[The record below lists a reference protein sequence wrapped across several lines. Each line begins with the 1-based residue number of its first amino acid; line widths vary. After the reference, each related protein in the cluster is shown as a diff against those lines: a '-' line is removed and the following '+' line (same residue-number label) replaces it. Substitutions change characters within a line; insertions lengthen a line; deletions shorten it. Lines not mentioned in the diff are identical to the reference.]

1 RLYLYDQNG
10 NATLEISAINNNSL
24 DTILTAQQA
33 VNEITQSETQWKYS
47 LYDQED
53 QLITVVEPPLDT
65 PSDNPDLNLSWEV
78 NSEDDKVRNDI
89 DYVAGTDPHIT
100 SAGSRSKTT
109 NSTSTS
115 IVWMDLNNGSMPSS
129 SDAAVTNALSIPSQ
143 RSQTTVRD
151 NNINYVDDQGEG
163 YDINPGSAIAVDG
176 SLSWVDNTDE
186 LFHLGA
192 GDPRLNFEELG
203 LTPQQ
208 QTELSGLL
216 GSTAYQLDGTS
227 QGNHKGYIERDTQ
240 HYYTSR
246 QVTLDSGRTITVF
259 TNRIEV
265 EEQVHIFVPLTHG
278 TTENGWREVVITTNS
293 YNYDVTS
300 DFLQADDTQADS
312 ALENAQSNPL
322 EVMPSLDWEVN
333 NNTLT
338 LNSSDVASVFGNTA
352 KVKVLAKNDSGQ
364 VVMDNAEYS
373 WSDGMSIAL
382 NSNAASVSLTFID
395 PDGLVL
401 HAVDLYTSA
410 ASSQSGTIGLPGEG
424 VGLEHLPEVN
434 KFWLSAGY
442 RSSKQ
447 GSATSTSFEYRDS
460 VKVEETTYALPSG
473 SVAAT
478 YPGQVEAY
486 GGDVTVTY
494 DSVRTEIYDTKVWD
508 GNGYSYS
515 SKAVVTFTVSGLKD
529 AAGARINI
537 DIEGGTSGSVAVT
550 SNGTF
555 TVEAGDYY
563 MGPDPDPA
571 VTVSM
576 TTYGQTWG
584 TYTGSGGVTKTLPER
599 IKVHALPPGTESIRF
614 KADGVTK
621 NVDVPTGQDWVY
633 VDTSAMNNG
642 ATNLAFELWVYSGN
656 SQSGTVLNHAKGN
669 FNNASGGTV
678 SNITNEVK
686 ATAKE
691 VTYTRNAS
699 SNGDSYESVFYSQT
713 GMYNREAIRNIA
725 LQLSGDA
732 NDETL
737 IAHHATYNA

>member
-53 QLITVVEPPLDT
+53 QLVSVVEPPLDT
-65 PSDNPDLNLSWEV
+65 PTDNPDLSLNWDVGDNGEAVQNEISSSSSTGGV
-78 NSEDDKVRNDI
+78 
-89 DYVAGTDPHIT
+89 P
-100 SAGSRSKTT
+100 SAGSRNKTT
-109 NSTSTS
+109 NSTSNST
-115 IVWMDLNNGSMPSS
+115 VWVDLNNGNMPT
-129 SDAAVTNALSIPSQ
+129 DPDTAVTNKLSLPAQ

-151 NNINYVDDQGEG
+151 NNINYVDEEGEG
-163 YDINPGSAIAVDG
+163 YASNPGGATAVDG
-176 SLSWVDNTDE
+176 AKSWVDNTDE
-186 LFHLGA
+186 LFHLNA
-192 GDPRLNFEELG
+192 GDPRLNFEDLG
-203 LTPQQ
+203 LSAQQ
-208 QTELSGLL
+208 QTELAGLL
-216 GSTAYQLDGTS
+216 GSTSYQLDGSS
-227 QGNHKGYIERDTQ
+227 QGSHKGYIERDTQ

-246 QVTLDSGRTITVF
+246 EVTLDSGRSITVF

-265 EEQVHIFVPLTHG
+265 EEQVHIFVPLSHG
-278 TTENGWREVVITTNS
+278 GTENGWREVVITTNS

-300 DFLQADDTQADS
+300 DFLQADDAEADS
-312 ALENAQSNPL
+312 TLEGAQSNPL
-322 EVMPSLDWEVN
+322 DVMPSLDWEVD

-338 LNSSDVASVFGNTA
+338 LNSDDVASVFGNTA
-352 KVKVLAKNDSGQ
+352 KVKVLAKNASGQ
-364 VVMDNAEYS
+364 VVMNNTEYG
-373 WSDGMSIAL
+373 WSDGMNIAL

-401 HAVDLYTSA
+401 HAVDLYSSA
-410 ASSQSGTIGLPGEG
+410 ATSQSGTVGLPGEG

-447 GSATSTSFEYRDS
+447 GSATSTSFEYHDS
-460 VKVEETTYALPSG
+460 VKVKETTYQSQG
-473 SVAAT
+473 TKSVS

-486 GGDVTVTY
+486 GDVKVTY
-494 DSVRTEIYDTKVWD
+494 TTVRAKPVGAEPMGDGTKIYEFRGEVQ
-508 GNGYSYS
+508 Y
-515 SKAVVTFTVSGLKD
+515 TVSGLRD
-529 AAGARINI
+529 ATGAKIRISM
-537 DIEGGTSGSVAVT
+537 GTSSGSVTVT
-550 SNGTF
+550 GNGTF
-555 TVEAGDYY
+555 TATAGWYTY
-563 MGPDPDPA
+563 RSSSTPPTPS

-576 TTYGQTWG
+576 TTNGQTWG
-584 TYTGSGGVTKTLPER
+584 TYSGSGGVTKTSPER

-621 NVDVPTGQDWVY
+621 NVDVPTGQSWVY

-642 ATNLAFELWVYSGN
+642 ATNLAFELWAYSGN

-678 SNITNEVK
+678 SNITNAVTK
-686 ATAKE
+686 IAKTN
-691 VTYTRNAS
+691 TYTRNAS
-699 SNGDSYESVFYSQT
+699 SNGDSYSSVFYSQV
-713 GMYNREAIRNIA
+713 GLYNREAIRNIA